1 MLISKATQRRR
12 TITERQSVAFC
23 FGRSRKAGKPYAA
36 EGAAEMEKVMD
47 VKNIPIKEIVPYAKN
62 AKKHDKRQIDNVAES
77 IRQYGFVQPVVIDR
91 DGVIVIGHCRVL
103 AAKKLG
109 MEAVPCVCVD
119 DLTPEQVNALRLVDN
134 KTNESDWDMDLL
146 SMELP
151 EIDLSAFDFD
161 WDFQDTDETELT
173 NEEREQEFKERME
186 RGELSDDDEEY
197 QEFLKKFEAK
207 KTTDDCYTPDN
218 IYDAVRDWAAEKY
231 EIGNAA
237 IVRPFYPGG
246 DYKSEKYPSGC
257 VVIDNPP
264 FSIISEI
271 CEWYTSKRINFFLFA
286 PTLTLLGIM
295 RGSANYVACGCGVVY
310 ENGASVNTSFVTNM
324 GGNKIVA
331 AADLREILDD
341 ENKKNLK
348 KLHRELPKYSYPD
361 EVLTGTML
369 CYMAAHGVSLEISER
384 DAHFIRALDAQKAS
398 GKGLFGSGFLLSE
411 KAAAEKAAA
420 EKAAAEKVNTDIWEL
435 SEREWAIVRGLG
447 NDD

>member
-1 MLISKATQRRR
+1 MQVVMKTLGEIQ
-12 TITERQSVAFC
+12 
-23 FGRSRKAGKPYAA
+23 PYS
-36 EGAAEMEKVMD
+36 
-47 VKNIPIKEIVPYAKN
+47 KN
-62 AKKHDKRQIDNVAES
+62 AKKHDARQIKNVAES
-77 IRQYGFVQPVVIDR
+77 IKQYGFVQPVVVDKNN
-91 DGVIVIGHCRVL
+91 VIVIGHCRAL

-109 MEAVPCVCVD
+109 IKEVPCVCVD
-119 DLTPEQVNALRLVDN
+119 ELTPEQVSALRLVDN
-134 KTNESDWDMDLL
+134 KSNESEWDFDLL
-146 SMELP
+146 KDELP
-151 EIDLSAFDFD
+151 DLDLSAFDFD
-161 WDFQDTDETELT
+161 WDVPDTDETELT
-173 NEEREQEFKERME
+173 NEEREQEFRERME

-271 CEWYTSKRINFFLFA
+271 CEWYTSKKINFFLFA

-361 EVLTGTML
+361 EVLTATML

-384 DAHFIRALDAQKAS
+384 DAHFIRALDAQKVS

-420 EKAAAEKVNTDIWEL
+420 EKAAAEKAAAEKAAAEKVNTNIWEL
-435 SEREWAIVRGLG
+435 SEREWKIIRGLG